1 MLPEPEMQT
10 GVLTSGRNTVEQICA
25 LKRPPKP
32 ARGLAGSPGIM
43 SPDRLECLDRELV
56 RLRRQ
61 LVKKNTE
68 LEKVGRDRSRTL
80 GMTAH
85 DLRNPISGILNA
97 SEYLLGD
104 AHGLAEDQLLLL
116 RAITTSSKFMLSLI
130 NDIVQ
135 LSTMEAGELRLA
147 LQPTDLVLLAEQN
160 LSRNRLVA
168 DRKQIRLELI
178 VDGAL
183 PFVRIDP
190 LKMNQAVDNLV
201 TNAIKFS
208 EPGTKIEIRM
218 HAQNDVVGIAV
229 RDEGPGITPAERG
242 TVFKLF
248 RRGKCGPVSQTPG
261 TGLGLAI
268 SKRIVQAHGGRI
280 ELESQVGKGSTF
292 TVTIPL
298 AINAKARRPSRASL
312 DYAAP

>member
-1 MLPEPEMQT
+1 
-10 GVLTSGRNTVEQICA
+10 
-25 LKRPPKP
+25 
-32 ARGLAGSPGIM
+32 M
-43 SPDRLECLDRELV
+43 SPDRLECLDGELV

-68 LEKVGRDRSRTL
+68 LEKVRDTSRTL

-85 DLRNPISGILNA
+85 DLRNSTSGILNA

-104 AHGLAEDQLLLL
+104 ADGLAEDQLLLL
-116 RAITTSSKFMLSLI
+116 RSITASSRFMLSLI

-147 LQPTDLVLLAEQN
+147 LQPTDFVLLAEQN
-160 LSRNRLVA
+160 LSRNRLLA
-168 DRKQIRLELI
+168 DKKQIRLELR

-183 PFVRIDP
+183 PLVRIDP
-190 LKMNQAVDNLV
+190 LRMNQAVDNLV

-229 RDEGPGITPAERG
+229 RDEGPGITAAERG

-248 RRGKCGPVSQTPG
+248 RRGKCGPASQTPG

-268 SKRIVQAHGGRI
+268 TKRIVQAHGGRI

-292 TVTIPL
+292 TVTIPV

-312 DYAAP
+312 D

>member
-1 MLPEPEMQT
+1 MQT
-10 GVLTSGRNTVEQICA
+10 EVLTNGRKTVEQTCA

-32 ARGLAGSPGIM
+32 AVGLAGSPGIM
-43 SPDRLECLDRELV
+43 SADRLEDLDFELV

-68 LEKVGRDRSRTL
+68 LEKVRDTSRTL

-104 AHGLAEDQLLLL
+104 ADGLAEDQLLLL
-116 RAITTSSKFMLSLI
+116 RAITASSKFMLSLI

-135 LSTMEAGELRLA
+135 LCTMEAGELRLA
-147 LQPTDLVLLAEQN
+147 LQPTDFVLLAEQN
-160 LSRNRLVA
+160 LSRNRLLA
-168 DRKQIRLELI
+168 DKKQIRLELI

-183 PFVRIDP
+183 PLVRIDP
-190 LKMNQAVDNLV
+190 LRMNQAVDNLV

-208 EPGTKIEIRM
+208 KPGTKIEIRL

-229 RDEGPGITPAERG
+229 RDEGPGITAAERG

-268 SKRIVQAHGGRI
+268 TKRIVQAHGGRI
-280 ELESQVGKGSTF
+280 ELKSQVGKGSTF
-292 TVTIPL
+292 TVTIPV
-298 AINAKARRPSRASL
+298 AINAKARRPSRTQLISVVRTKTN
-312 DYAAP
+312 

>member
-1 MLPEPEMQT
+1 
-10 GVLTSGRNTVEQICA
+10 VEQTCA
-25 LKRPPKP
+25 LKRLPKP
-32 ARGLAGSPGIM
+32 ARGLAGFTGDNAAGP
-43 SPDRLECLDRELV
+43 LECLDCELV

-68 LEKVGRDRSRTL
+68 LEKVGRDTSRTL

-97 SEYLLGD
+97 SEYLLAD
-104 AHGLAEDQLLLL
+104 ADSLAEDQLLLL
-116 RAITTSSKFMLSLI
+116 RAITASSKFMLSLI

-135 LSTMEAGELRLA
+135 LSTMEAGKLRLA
-147 LQPTDLVLLAEQN
+147 LQPTDFVLLAEQN
-160 LSRNRLVA
+160 LSRNRLLA
-168 DRKQIRLELI
+168 DKKQIRLELI

-183 PFVRIDP
+183 PLVRIDP
-190 LKMNQAVDNLV
+190 LRMNQAMDNLV

-229 RDEGPGITPAERG
+229 RDEGPGITAAERG

-248 RRGKCGPVSQTPG
+248 RRGKCRPVSQTSG

-268 SKRIVQAHGGRI
+268 TKRIVQAHGGRI

-292 TVTIPL
+292 TVTIPV

-312 DYAAP
+312 DYVAP